1 MNDIELLYKV
11 WDSGALY
18 ELQTLNNGNT
28 DYDSI
33 LFEREY
39 LPVLQE
45 FGLIIGDDKTPI
57 ENVQVTELGRR
68 VCDLS
73 QSDVVETF
81 NTIEG
86 LADHYGIDAIPDLN
100 QMVLA
105 CAKKI
110 EVTE

>member
-11 WDSGALY
+11 WDANALY
-18 ELQTLNNGNT
+18 ELEALHNGYT
-28 DYDSI
+28 DSVF
-33 LFEREY
+33 FEREY
-39 LPVLQE
+39 LPVLWE
-45 FGLIIGDDKTPI
+45 FNLIVYGDDTSV
-57 ENVQVTELGRR
+57 ENVQVTELGKRIY
-68 VCDLS
+68 DLS
-73 QSDVVETF
+73 QSGVAGTF
-81 NTIEG
+81 NTIQV